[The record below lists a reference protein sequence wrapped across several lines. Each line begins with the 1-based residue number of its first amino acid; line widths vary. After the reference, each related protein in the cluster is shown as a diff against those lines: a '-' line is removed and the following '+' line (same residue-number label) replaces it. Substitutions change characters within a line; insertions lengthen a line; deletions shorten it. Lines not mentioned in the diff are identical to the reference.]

1 VTVWMV
7 HLDRTGV
14 HNDVKGT
21 LALDGEAL
29 AFTPSSGSRPTG
41 FAFASISMA
50 KRLRG
55 SPVLLIEWQHETAPR
70 RTAFYFTE
78 PPPLPGR
85 AGRDEP
91 PSWDTM
97 PERPN
102 PLKAF
107 RNGKRRNMRVNTRY
121 LQDVAIS
128 KKELIKL
135 WADEVAG
142 RIGGGS

>member
-1 VTVWMV
+1 
-7 HLDRTGV
+7 
-14 HNDVKGT
+14 
-21 LALDGEAL
+21 
-29 AFTPSSGSRPTG
+29 
-41 FAFASISMA
+41 
-50 KRLRG
+50 
-55 SPVLLIEWQHETAPR
+55 
-70 RTAFYFTE
+70 
-78 PPPLPGR
+78 
-85 AGRDEP
+85 
-91 PSWDTM
+91 M